1 MAYEQWGIGIVG
13 LGGIANVHLQAYRDA
28 RFNVVGGAD
37 IDAERVETMRE
48 RWGLPF
54 ATTDVQELIA
64 HPEVRVV
71 DVTAPHFLHVREPI
85 FRWAAQ
91 HGKAL
96 FVQKPLEQYY
106 ENARQLVRIAEEA
119 GIPLMVNQNSV
130 FVPAFQT
137 LERYLHEGAIGTP
150 YYCQIENRNWIDPS
164 DHPYFGKQ
172 ERWVLSDMGVHH
184 LALVVHW
191 FGKWRSAY
199 ALLGRDP
206 SQSGVRGDTW
216 SVVNIRFE
224 SGMQA
229 CILNNWCYR
238 GHLRRPHSVEEVV
251 IQGDRGAITATS
263 EEVVVETVEPSA
275 EIRPRFNGKWFP
287 DAFGNAMRHFL
298 DALQTGK
305 PYLCSGRHNLQVVAL
320 IEAGYRSARE
330 GREVTRQEVMGEEAD
345 TV

>member
-1 MAYEQWGIGIVG
+1 MYETWGIGIVG
-13 LGGIANVHLQAYRDA
+13 LGGIANVHLQAYRNA
-28 RFNVVGGAD
+28 GLRVVGGAD
-37 IDAERVETMRE
+37 IDPARVEAMRE
-48 RWGLPF
+48 KWSLPF
-54 ATTDVQELIA
+54 ATTDVEALIA
-64 HPEVRVV
+64 HPDVKVV
-71 DVTAPHFLHVREPI
+71 DVAAPHFLRVREPI
-85 FRWAAQ
+85 FRWAVQ
-91 HGKAL
+91 YGKAL

-137 LERYLHEGAIGTP
+137 IARYLREGAIGTP
-150 YYCQIENRNWIDPS
+150 YYCQIESRNWMDLS
-164 DHPYFGKQ
+164 DHPFYGKQ

-206 SQSGVRGDTW
+206 SQRGIVGDTW
-216 SVVNIRFE
+216 NVLNIRFE

-229 CILNNWCYR
+229 CLINNWCYR
-238 GHLRRPHSVEEVV
+238 GHQKRPHSLEEVV
-251 IQGDRGAITATS
+251 IQGDGGAITATS
-263 EEVVVETVEPSA
+263 EEVVIESVQPPA
-275 EIRPRFNGKWFP
+275 EIRPHFQGKWFP
-287 DAFGNAMRHFL
+287 DACSHAMLHFL

-305 PYLCSGRHNLQVVAL
+305 PYLCSGRQNLQVVAL

-330 GREVTRQEVMGEEAD
+330 GREVTRREVMGEEAD
-345 TV
+345 LE